1 MMTASLVLEVLYQ
14 LSCVGEILRWFPGR
28 LVSRITFPQYK
39 VLRLAVEGTSI
50 EDFLDLVFSVWCIY
64 HNRRGW
70 NLFSVLKGVLVVS
83 LEKGY
88 MKDRVDSHILGK
100 VESVGSC

>member
-14 LSCVGEILRWFPGR
+14 LSCVGEILHRFPGR

-39 VLRLAVEGTSI
+39 ILRLAVEGASI
-50 EDFLDLVFSVWCIY
+50 EDFFNLVFGVWCIY
-64 HNRRGW
+64 YNRW
-70 NLFSVLKGVLVVS
+70 EWYLFSVLKGVLIVP
-83 LEKGY
+83 LEEGY
-88 MKDRVDSHILGK
+88 MKDQVDSHILGE

>member
-14 LSCVGEILRWFPGR
+14 LSCIGEILHRFPGR
-28 LVSRITFPQYK
+28 LVLRIAFPQYK
-39 VLRLAVEGTSI
+39 VLHLAIEGASI
-50 EDFLDLVFSVWCIY
+50 EDFFNLVFGVWCIY

-70 NLFSVLKGVLVVS
+70 YLFSVLEGVLVVP
-83 LEKGY
+83 LEEGY
-88 MKDRVDSHILGK
+88 MKDRVDSHILRE